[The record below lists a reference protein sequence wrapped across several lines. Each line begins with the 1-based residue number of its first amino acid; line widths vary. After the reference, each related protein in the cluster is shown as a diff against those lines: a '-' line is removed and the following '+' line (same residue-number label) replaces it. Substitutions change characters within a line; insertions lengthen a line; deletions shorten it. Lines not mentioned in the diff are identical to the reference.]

1 MHIGNKTKKNRF
13 WKIVAS
19 KKISFQKSPT
29 FPDEIP
35 HNTFYDDDNMCKKII
50 GAMYNYT
57 ILRIQE
63 GAMILTPDWTIVCI
77 L

>member
-1 MHIGNKTKKNRF
+1 MHIGNKTKKKSFLKNCSVQKNF
-13 WKIVAS
+13 PF
-19 KKISFQKSPT
+19 KKS
-29 FPDEIP
+29 PDEIP

-63 GAMILTPDWTIVCI
+63 GAMILTPD
-77 L
+77 